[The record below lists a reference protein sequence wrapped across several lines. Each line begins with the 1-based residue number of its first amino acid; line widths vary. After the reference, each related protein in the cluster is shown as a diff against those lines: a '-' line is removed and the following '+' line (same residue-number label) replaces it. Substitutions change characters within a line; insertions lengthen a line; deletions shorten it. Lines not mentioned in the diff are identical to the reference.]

1 MPPIFAELMQ
11 QIRDHSSKLMVAALF
26 TFLGWAIGR
35 WRARRA
41 WQSRDFLHRL
51 NFTLNIIDN
60 GRLVIRTLMEKP
72 CEDVFMNKAAVDQ
85 VLAAAKQTT
94 AASPFLPLA
103 KEDYW
108 FFLNQLLNEL
118 SEKFAEGALKRDL
131 KLPVTSARYLISLT
145 SESAGEIRTRKIRA
159 MLIRKDH
166 LVSLPET
173 PPEFERPHHSTR
185 WDTLQKM
192 KVAYEKTPH
201 LFLEVE
207 LSV

>member
-1 MPPIFAELMQ
+1 MPPIFEELFQ
-11 QIRDHSSKLMVAALF
+11 QVRDHSSKLTVAALF
-26 TFLGWAIGR
+26 TFLGWGIGR

-41 WQSRDFLHRL
+41 WLKRDFLHRL
-51 NFTLNIIDN
+51 NFTLNIIED

-72 CEDVFMNKAAVDQ
+72 CDEIFMNKSAVDQ

-94 AASPFLPLA
+94 AASPFLPLTQ
-103 KEDYW
+103 EDYW
-108 FFLNQLLNEL
+108 FYLNQILNEL

-145 SESAGEIRTRKIRA
+145 SESVGEIRTRKIRA

-173 PPEFERPHHSTR
+173 APEFERPHHSTR

-201 LFLEVE
+201 LFLEME

>member
-1 MPPIFAELMQ
+1 MPPILEELLQ
-11 QIRDHSSKLMVAALF
+11 HIRDHGSKLTVAALF
-26 TFLGWAIGR
+26 TFLGWGVGR

-41 WQSRDFLHRL
+41 WQKRDFLNRL
-51 NFTLNIIDN
+51 NFTLNIIED

-72 CEDVFMNKAAVDQ
+72 CDEVFMNQSAVEQ
-85 VLAAAKQTT
+85 VLIAARQTS
-94 AASPFLPLA
+94 AESPFLPLA

-108 FFLNQLLNEL
+108 FYLNQILNEL

-145 SESAGEIRTRKIRA
+145 SESVGEIRTRKIRA
-159 MLIRKDH
+159 MLIRKDQ
-166 LVSLPET
+166 LINFPDKT
-173 PPEFERPHHSTR
+173 PEFERPHHSTR

-201 LFLEVE
+201 LFLEME